1 MTSVWWNG
9 FIVAEMRNDFFFG
22 RNNHEKSI
30 HRKWI
35 CQAISKMNERQHFT
49 SSYLKTVLILSHKY
63 SQKSVFY
70 CFAVSLR
77 EEKKRKPTRSHKR
90 QIKTVDKLNCVEF
103 QFPHIQ
109 PSTLRREKSILHVKC
124 IYFDWVDCISEISF
138 GYLVCVVLKSRK
150 NSIELLKWKINER
163 EEKNPH
169 THTRKH
175 ILITHTYV

>member
-1 MTSVWWNG
+1 MNLSSH
-9 FIVAEMRNDFFFG
+9 F
-22 RNNHEKSI
+22 
-30 HRKWI
+30 
-35 CQAISKMNERQHFT
+35 KMNERQHFT

-77 EEKKRKPTRSHKR
+77 EEEKKRKPTRSHKR
-90 QIKTVDKLNCVEF
+90 QIKTFDKLNCVEF
-103 QFPHIQ
+103 QFPHRQ
-109 PSTLRREKSILHVKC
+109 PSILRREKSILHVKC

-150 NSIELLKWKINER
+150 HSIELLKWKINER

-169 THTRKH
+169 THKH
-175 ILITHTYV
+175 IIITHTYVWCAQFVPRSKATWHQWFYNFK